1 MSESQPKFN
10 YGGQAVMEGVM
21 MRGSSHMAMAVRE
34 PSGGIFLYE
43 EPLTSF
49 FYTNKIARWPFVR
62 GVTVL
67 WDALV
72 LGTRAL
78 MKSANV
84 ALEEEGEELSPW
96 MIAVTLL
103 LSLGLA
109 VVIFFVT
116 PVLLSGLVDA
126 FVASSLVSVIIEGVI
141 RLAFFLVYLLLIGLL
156 PDIRRVFA
164 YHGAEHKTIN
174 AYEDGAP
181 LEVDAVSRYS
191 TAHPRCGTGFLLVV
205 LMVSILVFGFLG
217 RPDWLW
223 RIGSRI
229 LLIPVVASISYEIVR
244 WGAAHRGNRLVRPL
258 MAPTLAL
265 QSLTTREPEPAQLE
279 VGITALKHVL
289 VAEGLASVDILTT
302 EPSPGQAERRAASK
316 LGTPA

>member
-21 MRGSSHMAMAVRE
+21 MRGQSHMALVVRE
-34 PSGGIFLYE
+34 PSGGIFIQE

-49 FYTNKIARWPFVR
+49 FYTHKIARWPFVR
-62 GVTVL
+62 GITML

-84 ALEEEGEELSPW
+84 ALQDEDGKGEELSPA
-96 MIAVTLL
+96 MIALTLL

-109 VVIFFVT
+109 VAIFFVT
-116 PVLLSGLVDA
+116 PVLLAGLVDA
-126 FVASSLVSVIIEGVI
+126 FVSSSLVSVIIEGVI

-181 LEVDAVSRYS
+181 LDVDSVSRYS

-205 LMVSILVFGFLG
+205 LVVSIFVFGFLG
-217 RPDWLW
+217 RPDWIW

-229 LLIPVVASISYEIVR
+229 VLIPVVAAVSYEIVR
-244 WGAAHRGNRLVRPL
+244 WGAAHCRNRLVRAL
-258 MAPTLAL
+258 MSPTLAL
-265 QSLTTREPEPAQLE
+265 QSLTTREPDRAQIE

-289 VAEGLASVDILTT
+289 VAEGLVAPEQAVSVQRISVL
-302 EPSPGQAERRAASK
+302 ESK
-316 LGTPA
+316 P

>member
-1 MSESQPKFN
+1 MSKSKFN

-21 MRGSSHMAMAVRE
+21 MRGSRHMALAVRQ
-34 PSGGIFLYE
+34 PNGGILIYE

-49 FYTNKIARWPFVR
+49 FYTHKIARWPFIR
-62 GVTVL
+62 GVTML

-84 ALEEEGEELSPW
+84 ALQEEDGQGEELSPA
-96 MIAVTLL
+96 MIALTLL

-109 VVIFFVT
+109 VAIFFVT
-116 PVLLSGLVDA
+116 PVLISGLADA
-126 FVASSLVSVIIEGVI
+126 FVSSSWASVAIEGLI
-141 RLAFFLVYLLLIGLL
+141 RLVFFIAYLLLIGLL

-181 LEVDAVSRYS
+181 LDVDSVSRYS

-205 LMVSILVFGFLG
+205 LVVSIFMFGFLG

-229 LLIPVVASISYEIVR
+229 LLIPVVAAISYEIVR
-244 WGAAHRGNRLVRPL
+244 LGAAHCRRRAVRAL
-258 MAPTLAL
+258 MAPALLL
-265 QSLTTREPEPAQLE
+265 QSLTTREPDHAQIE
-279 VGITALKHVL
+279 VGIAALKRVL
-289 VAEGLASVDILTT
+289 AAEGLAAP
-302 EPSPGQAERRAASK
+302 EPAVSRPPSADGIGAS
-316 LGTPA
+316 

>member
-1 MSESQPKFN
+1 
-10 YGGQAVMEGVM
+10 MEGIM
-21 MRGSSHMAMAVRE
+21 MRGQSHMALAVRE
-34 PSGGIFLYE
+34 PSGGIFIYE

-49 FYTNKIARWPFVR
+49 FYTHKIARWPFVR
-62 GVTVL
+62 GITML

-84 ALEEEGEELSPW
+84 ALEEEGEEMSPW

-109 VVIFFVT
+109 VAIFFVT
-116 PVLLSGLVDA
+116 PVILTGLVDA
-126 FVASSLVSVIIEGVI
+126 FVHSTLLSVTIEGVI
-141 RLAFFLVYLLLIGLL
+141 RLGFFLVYLVLIGML

-174 AYEDGAP
+174 AYEAGAP
-181 LEVDAVSRYS
+181 LDVDTVSQYPKEHR
-191 TAHPRCGTGFLLVV
+191 RCGTGFLLVV
-205 LMVSILVFGFLG
+205 LVVSILVFGFMG
-217 RPDWLW
+217 RPDWFW

-229 LLIPVVASISYEIVR
+229 VLIPVVAAISYEIVR
-244 WGAAHRGNRLVRPL
+244 WSAAHCGNRLVRAL

-265 QSLTTREPEPAQLE
+265 QSLTTREPDRSQIE
-279 VGITALKHVL
+279 VGIAALQRVL
-289 VAEGLASVDILTT
+289 AAEGLTT
-302 EPSPGQAERRAASK
+302 PPAAD
-316 LGTPA
+316 PEAVP

>member
-1 MSESQPKFN
+1 MMSRPRFN

-21 MRGSSHMAMAVRE
+21 MRGQHHMALAVRQ
-34 PSGGIFLYE
+34 PNGGIFIHE

-49 FYTNKIARWPFVR
+49 FYTHPAARWPFVR
-62 GVTVL
+62 GVTML

-84 ALEEEGEELSPW
+84 ALQEEDGSGEELSPA
-96 MIAVTLL
+96 MIALTLL

-109 VVIFFVT
+109 VAIFFVT
-116 PVLLSGLVDA
+116 PVLLAGLTDA
-126 FVASSLVSVIIEGVI
+126 FVASSWLSVTIEGLI
-141 RLAFFLVYLLLIGLL
+141 RLAFFIVYLLLIGLL

-181 LEVDAVSRYS
+181 LDVDSVSRYS

-205 LMVSILVFGFLG
+205 LVVSIFVFGFLG

-223 RIGSRI
+223 RIGSRV
-229 LLIPVVASISYEIVR
+229 LLIPVVAAVSYEIVR
-244 WGAAHRGNRLVRPL
+244 LGAAHCRNRVVRLL
-258 MAPTLAL
+258 MAPALWL
-265 QSLTTREPEPAQLE
+265 QSLTTREPDSAQIE
-279 VGITALKHVL
+279 VGIIALQHVL
-289 VAEGLASVDILTT
+289 VAEGLA
-302 EPSPGQAERRAASK
+302 EPE
-316 LGTPA
+316 PAVSHQPS